1 MPRPGLMPLLLLLL
15 GLAGAAPLSKQEV
28 TRCLEEALK
37 DKLAQEGPREGPCM
51 QLFQEDESLTT
62 LLRTLEE
69 LGHQEISKHH
79 LGPEIET
86 EREEQEDFR
95 KKKRGPEAPEGER
108 RLGQEEQHELERLE
122 QMGEELKRAAEAL
135 GRRG

>member
-51 QLFQEDESLTT
+51 QLFQE
-62 LLRTLEE
+62 
-69 LGHQEISKHH
+69 EISKHH